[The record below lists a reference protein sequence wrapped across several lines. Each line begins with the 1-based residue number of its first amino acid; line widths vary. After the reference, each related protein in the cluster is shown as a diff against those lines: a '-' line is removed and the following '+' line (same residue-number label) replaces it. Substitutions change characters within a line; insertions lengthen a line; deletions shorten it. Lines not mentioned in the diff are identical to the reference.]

1 MNIEDRKNLQ
11 HLDELILNASDEE
24 LEKIQEIDYQTQLD
38 GESFYHIYV
47 NSDSLVPPSIK
58 KSFRKSLS
66 NFLHLNEGL

>member
-47 NSDSLVPPSIK
+47 NSESLVPPSIK
-58 KSFRKSLS
+58 KSFRKS
-66 NFLHLNEGL
+66 

>member
-58 KSFRKSLS
+58 NLLE
-66 NFLHLNEGL
+66 NLNLFFFI

>member
-47 NSDSLVPPSIK
+47 DSDSLIPPSIE
-58 KSFRKSLS
+58 KS
-66 NFLHLNEGL
+66 

>member
-47 NSDSLVPPSIK
+47 DSDSLVPPSIK
-58 KSFRKSLS
+58 KSIRKS
-66 NFLHLNEGL
+66 

>member
-47 NSDSLVPPSIK
+47 NSDSLIPHSIE
-58 KSFRKSLS
+58 KSFRKS
-66 NFLHLNEGL
+66 

>member
-1 MNIEDRKNLQ
+1 MNIEERKNLQ

-47 NSDSLVPPSIK
+47 NSDSLLPPSIK
-58 KSFRKSLS
+58 KSFRKS
-66 NFLHLNEGL
+66 

>member
-47 NSDSLVPPSIK
+47 DSDSLVPPSIK
-58 KSFRKSLS
+58 KSFRKS
-66 NFLHLNEGL
+66 